1 MGSGANRIRCE
12 AELTFP
18 PIGVATFCSGILNDN
33 RLSAMGDAPPEGR
46 SMFGE
51 VGEERRS
58 WVSSDLLIRIPP
70 PRGREPTPRGGDGKD
85 EPFDGDTPR
94 DMCVV

>member
-1 MGSGANRIRCE
+1 VANRIRCE

-18 PIGVATFCSGILNDN
+18 IIGVDALGSGILNDS

-46 SMFGE
+46 SMFGD

-58 WVSSDLLIRIPP
+58 CASSDLLIRIPP
-70 PRGREPTPRGGDGKD
+70 PRGREPTPRGGDGND
-85 EPFDGDTPR
+85 EPFAGDTPR